1 MVVAVAHRYRGC
13 LLGLAAGDAY
23 GAPYEFS
30 ESRVT
35 PTDSIT
41 GGGPHDLQPGQWT
54 DDTSMALCLAESLIE
69 KKGFDPADQLGR
81 YVDWYL
87 RGHMSS
93 TGTCFGIGNTTH
105 SALNHYIKTR
115 KLWGRPSDVTGEGN
129 GSIMRLAPVP
139 MFYAKNLM
147 RAAAMSHASSITTH
161 GHAVP
166 ADACRYLGL
175 IIAGILQGMDK
186 TAVLHDTFEPE
197 QDYWG
202 REPLEPEI
210 DAIRLGSYRQQDG
223 GDITGSGHAPKSL
236 EAALWAFYHT
246 DSFKDGCRK
255 VVGLGDDTD
264 TTAAI
269 FGQMAGAYYGIEGIP
284 DSWVSVLTEH
294 EMIASMADKLCSLA
308 DL

>member
-129 GSIMRLAPVP
+129 GSIMRLAPVSNVLCKE
-139 MFYAKNLM
+139 FD
-147 RAAAMSHASSITTH
+147 ASSGNVTRKLDY
-161 GHAVP
+161 HARACGSSRCVP
-166 ADACRYLGL
+166 VPGCDHCGNP
-175 IIAGILQGMDK
+175 AGNG
-186 TAVLHDTFEPE
+186 
-197 QDYWG
+197 QDCG
-202 REPLEPEI
+202 F
-210 DAIRLGSYRQQDG
+210 
-223 GDITGSGHAPKSL
+223 T
-236 EAALWAFYHT
+236 
-246 DSFKDGCRK
+246 
-255 VVGLGDDTD
+255 
-264 TTAAI
+264 
-269 FGQMAGAYYGIEGIP
+269 
-284 DSWVSVLTEH
+284 
-294 EMIASMADKLCSLA
+294 
-308 DL
+308 